1 MHFKKRLIKICVF
14 DFGVDFVFIKKID
27 QIDL

>member
-1 MHFKKRLIKICVF
+1 MHFKKRLIKMRVF
-14 DFGVDFVFIKKID
+14 DFGVDLVFIKKFD